1 MCIYLWVFPDC
12 LKMLNCKIARH
23 TKLIMN
29 YTIGYR
35 LFFLLQPCAIT
46 TTWFMLELHH
56 VTVHRFPSILFH
68 FNVECSQFFFS
79 FLLFNFVHLNNWKFD
94 VQYMETVLICS
105 RSLCRICVMSSH
117 FVCVSRPS
125 LLYISFCSVDLKP
138 LGRRILWHTF
148 FCSLLCIKAS
158 VKVNLHLVRICCVVG
173 GVFHILPPTV
183 SAYTTE

>member
-1 MCIYLWVFPDC
+1 MCNNDNLVHAR
-12 LKMLNCKIARH
+12 IA
-23 TKLIMN
+23 
-29 YTIGYR
+29 
-35 LFFLLQPCAIT
+35 PCHSAQI
-46 TTWFMLELHH
+46 
-56 VTVHRFPSILFH
+56 SIH
-68 FNVECSQFFFS
+68 FISFQCGMQSIFFFS

-94 VQYMETVLICS
+94 VQYMEADLICS

-125 LLYISFCSVDLKP
+125 LLYISFRSVDLKP

-158 VKVNLHLVRICCVVG
+158 VKVNLHLVRICSVVG